1 VGERVTVLNAIAVAV
16 AVPPAPDRVSD
27 EEMAAALAWRDLR
40 VEFTGTPLGEAV
52 GLFNRRN
59 RVQLA
64 LGDASLAEIRLSGIF
79 WSDDPEGFSRLVE
92 SIANLQATRVTDTRI
107 VLHR

>member
-1 VGERVTVLNAIAVAV
+1 
-16 AVPPAPDRVSD
+16 
-27 EEMAAALAWRDLR
+27 
-40 VEFTGTPLGEAV
+40 VEFTDTPLGEAV
-52 GLFNRRN
+52 ELFNRRN

-79 WSDDPEGFSRLVE
+79 WSDDPEGFSRLLGD
-92 SIANLQATRVTDTRI
+92 IASLHATHAADARI